1 MLNSVQNSSYLS
13 ALDVFKNLSIDD
25 LKNAVNDDSQFTA
38 YVSADAFKV
47 YLLSRARK
55 FVKCHIFKY
64 ARFMS
69 LWPRKCKGQMSYF
82 GIFSNF

>member
-47 YLLSRARK
+47 YHISRARK
-55 FVKCHIFKY
+55 FMKCHI
-64 ARFMS
+64 
-69 LWPRKCKGQMSYF
+69 L
-82 GIFSNF
+82 FS